1 MGAEPPPLVVQYLYV
16 HGEGEAF
23 FYPTSR
29 SGRSAAHLANRYLE
43 CALTQAATLR
53 LREADCDLALVTNL
67 ADPSSLPRAG
77 ARLMAC
83 IESLGVKVL
92 RAEYLH
98 RPVAAEGYETFAS
111 SRYVLDA
118 ILAAAE
124 GQPANRQLWLTD
136 LDCVWV
142 DAARVFG
149 AAPPAPTIGCVQIG
163 YPPDWDVV
171 DFGPPA
177 GSRVALGELALGMGG
192 TQALP
197 SWIGGELLTG
207 TPEALRALVSTCEEI
222 DERLAAQSM
231 VLATEEQTLTLAG
244 ALELARFENL
254 SPVAGRIWTG
264 PRHGAANPKN
274 PLECGLWHLPSE
286 KGLSLRRAAN
296 EMLAER
302 PDGLRRDLA
311 NPARA
316 AQRFNVSGT
325 GLARRLRDDGWLAKE
340 RLRGALLA
348 PLGMGGDSRG

>member
-16 HGEGEAF
+16 HGEDEAF

-29 SGRSAAHLANRYLE
+29 SSRSAAHLANRYLE

-53 LREADCDLALVTNL
+53 LREANCDLALVTNL
-67 ADPSSLPRAG
+67 VDPSSLGRAG

-83 IESLGVKVL
+83 IESLDVQVL
-92 RAEYLH
+92 CTEYRH
-98 RPVAAEGYETFAS
+98 RPAAGGDGYETFAS

-124 GQPANRQLWLTD
+124 GQPANRQLWMTD
-136 LDCVWV
+136 LDCVWA
-142 DAARVFG
+142 DAPHVFD
-149 AAPPAPTIGCVQIG
+149 AAPPAPEIGCIQIG
-163 YPPDWDVV
+163 YPPDWEVV

-177 GSRVALGELALGMGG
+177 GSRAALGELALSMGG

-207 TPEALRALVSTCEEI
+207 TTQALRVLVSACEDV
-222 DERLAAQSM
+222 DERLAAQGI

-244 ALELARFENL
+244 ALDLVLFKNL
-254 SPVAGRIWTG
+254 SPAAGRIWTG

-274 PLECGLWHLPSE
+274 PLDCGLWHLPSE

-296 EMLAER
+296 EMLAGRPER
-302 PDGLRRDLA
+302 LRRDLA
-311 NPARA
+311 HPARA
-316 AQRFNVSGT
+316 ARRFNVSGT
-325 GLARRLRDDGWLAKE
+325 GLARRLRDDAWLAKE
-340 RLRGALLA
+340 RIRGAVLA
-348 PLGMGGDSRG
+348 RMAS

>member
-16 HGEGEAF
+16 HGEDEGF

-29 SGRSAAHLANRYLE
+29 SSRSAAHLANRYLE

-53 LREADCDLALVTNL
+53 LREANCDLVLVTNL
-67 ADPSSLPRAG
+67 AARSSLSRAG

-83 IESLGVKVL
+83 IESLGVEVL
-92 RAEYLH
+92 CAEYLH
-98 RPVAAEGYETFAS
+98 RPAVVDGYETFAS

-118 ILAAAE
+118 ILAAAD
-124 GQPANRQLWLTD
+124 GQPAERQLWLTD
-136 LDCVWV
+136 LDCVWA
-142 DAARVFG
+142 DAARVFD
-149 AAPPAPTIGCVQIG
+149 AAPLAPAIGCVQIG
-163 YPPDWDVV
+163 YPPDWEVV

-177 GSRVALGELALGMGG
+177 GSRMALGELALRMGG

-207 TPEALRALVSTCEEI
+207 TADALRALASACEDI
-222 DERLAAQSM
+222 DERLATQKM
-231 VLATEEQTLTLAG
+231 VLATEEQTLTLVG
-244 ALELARFENL
+244 ALDLAQFENL

-264 PRHGAANPKN
+264 PRHGASNPEN

-296 EMLAER
+296 EMLAGR

-311 NPARA
+311 STARA
-316 AQRFNVSGT
+316 ARRFNVSGT

-340 RLRGALLA
+340 RVRGALLA
-348 PLGMGGDSRG
+348 PLGIG